1 MEKETIRYKQTHN
14 GLQITLLEWTLKMKN
29 SRTRKIMAMLKSIK
43 QISVALWE
51 TKEVSLSKNKMS
63 SLIDDY

>member
-14 GLQITLLEWTLKMKN
+14 WLQITLLEWTLKMKN
-29 SRTRKIMAMLKSIK
+29 SRTRKIMAILKSIK

-51 TKEVSLSKNKMS
+51 TKEVSLSKN
-63 SLIDDY
+63 

>member
-1 MEKETIRYKQTHN
+1 MEKEAIRYKQTHN
-14 GLQITLLEWTLKMKN
+14 WLQITLLEWTLKMKN

-51 TKEVSLSKNKMS
+51 TKEVSLSKN
-63 SLIDDY
+63 

>member
-14 GLQITLLEWTLKMKN
+14 WLQVTLLEWTLKMKN

-51 TKEVSLSKNKMS
+51 TKEVSLSKN
-63 SLIDDY
+63 

>member
-14 GLQITLLEWTLKMKN
+14 WLQITLLEWTLKMKN

-43 QISVALWE
+43 QISVPLWE
-51 TKEVSLSKNKMS
+51 KKKVSLSKN
-63 SLIDDY
+63 

>member
-14 GLQITLLEWTLKMKN
+14 WLQITLLEWTLKMKN

-51 TKEVSLSKNKMS
+51 TKEVSLSKN
-63 SLIDDY
+63 